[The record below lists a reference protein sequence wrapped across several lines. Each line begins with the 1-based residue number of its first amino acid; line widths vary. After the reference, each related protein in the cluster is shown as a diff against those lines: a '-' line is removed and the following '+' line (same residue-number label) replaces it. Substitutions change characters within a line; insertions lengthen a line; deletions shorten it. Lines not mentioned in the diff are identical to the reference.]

1 MNSRGI
7 SRTLLVVI
15 LAVIMIVAAFGAVA
29 YYYLYSPTQQ
39 NNKEFQ
45 VGIVLYG
52 HRDLGSWDPTMSA
65 GITDL
70 VSQGLKI
77 KPVFSE
83 EVQIIDAEDV
93 LRNRASVDDLVYV
106 STYIYQDAVLKV
118 AKEFPDKP
126 FILQQDV
133 YSTADDLYKSGNLPS
148 NVLLFSN
155 EQTFVQSLYI
165 QGLCA
170 ASMTHTNKVGFVLV
184 DNSPGSAAQ
193 YNAVRQGL
201 FAINPNIETPYVII
215 GTWSDPI
222 ATRDAITTLV
232 GKGCDII
239 YNGMD
244 DEAADE
250 GALNNNILSLHV
262 YRDVR
267 STYPNTVLADSVW
280 TMAGYLKGPVQ
291 SVIDGA
297 WKQYWQTSGI
307 GQPQFSNQ
315 GVDVTYGTMVPDSV
329 INYCNDA
336 KNSIINGTLSLH
348 YNLEWPSS

>member
-7 SRTLLVVI
+7 SRTLMVAI
-15 LAVIMIVAAFGAVA
+15 LAGIIVIAAVGATL
-29 YYYLYSPTQQ
+29 YYYLPRQQ
-39 NNKEFQ
+39 SKDVYQ
-45 VGIVLYG
+45 VGVVLYG
-52 HRDLGSWDPTMSA
+52 HRDLGSWDPTMAA

-70 VSQGLKI
+70 VAEGLPI

-83 EVQIIDAEDV
+83 EVAIIDAEDV

-106 STYIYQDAVLKV
+106 TTYIYQDALLKV

-133 YSTADDLYKSGNLPS
+133 YSTALELYNSGNLPP

-165 QGLCA
+165 QGIA
-170 ASMTHTNKVGFVLV
+170 AGCMTTTSKVGFVLV

-193 YNAVRQGL
+193 YNAVRKGL
-201 FAINPNIETPYVII
+201 FVVNPNIETPYVII

-222 ATRDAITTLV
+222 LSRDAVVTLS

-244 DEAADE
+244 DVAADE
-250 GALNNNILSLHV
+250 EALNRNIQAMNV

-267 STYPNTVLADSVW
+267 STYPNTVQSVNVW
-280 TMAGYLKGPVQ
+280 KVSNYLKGPVQ
-291 SVIDGA
+291 AVIGGT

-307 GQPQFSNQ
+307 GQMTFANG
-315 GVDVTYGTMVPDSV
+315 GVDVLYGSMVPESV
-329 INYCNDA
+329 ISYANDA
-336 KNSIINGTLSLH
+336 KNAIVNGTIVLN
-348 YNLEWPSS
+348 YDLEWPTQ

>member
-7 SRTLLVVI
+7 SRTLLAVI
-15 LAVIMIVAAFGAVA
+15 LAVIMIVAVFGAVL
-29 YYYLYSPTQQ
+29 YYYYSPTQQ
-39 NNKEFQ
+39 TKEFQ

-118 AKEFPDKP
+118 AKEFPNKP

-133 YSTADDLYKSGNLPS
+133 YSTAEDLYKSGNLPS

-165 QGLCA
+165 QGLAA
-170 ASMTHTNKVGFVLV
+170 ASMTHSNKVGFVLV

-222 ATRDAITTLV
+222 ATRDAVTTLI

-250 GALNNNILSLHV
+250 GALNHNILSLHV

-267 STYPNTVLADSVW
+267 STYPNTVMADSVW
-280 TMAGYLKGPVQ
+280 SMAGYLKEPVQ
-291 SVIDGA
+291 AVIDGT
-297 WKQYWQTSGI
+297 WKSYWQTSGI
-307 GQPQFSNQ
+307 GQPQFANQ
-315 GVDVTYGTMVPDSV
+315 GVDVKYGTMVPDSV

-336 KNSIINGTLSLH
+336 KNSIINGTLVLH
-348 YNLEWPSS
+348 YDLEWPSS

>member
-15 LAVIMIVAAFGAVA
+15 LAVIMIVAAFGAVV
-29 YYYLYSPTQQ
+29 YYYYYSPTQQ
-39 NNKEFQ
+39 KEEFQ

-70 VSQGLKI
+70 VTQGLSV

-106 STYIYQDAVLKV
+106 TTYIYQDAVLKV

-133 YSTADDLYKSGNLPS
+133 YSTAEELYNSGNLPS

-170 ASMTHTNKVGFVLV
+170 GSMTQSNKVGFILV

-193 YNAVRQGL
+193 YNAVREGL
-201 FAINPNIETPYVII
+201 FAINPDIETPYVII

-222 ATRDAITTLV
+222 ATRDAVTTLV

-250 GALNNNILSLHV
+250 GALNQNILSLHV

-280 TMAGYLKGPVQ
+280 SLSGYLQGPVHA
-291 SVIDGA
+291 VIDGT
-297 WKQYWQTSGI
+297 WKQYWQTNGI
-307 GQPQFSNQ
+307 GQVTFANH
-315 GVDVTYGTMVPDSV
+315 GVDVKYGTMVPESV
-329 INYCNDA
+329 ANYCNDA
-336 KNSIINGTLSLH
+336 KNSIINGTLVLH
-348 YNLEWPSS
+348 YDLDWPSS